1 MTLNLRLRL
10 YNPKEAYMKY
20 NWMIITILAVLIA
33 LILSVTL
40 SSRWYNAEYSRAK
53 GLGLV
58 QGQLTECSKSPNCVS
73 SQTAQVSKLIA
84 PISTDGTPELTW
96 LMLHDVVSGMPQAL
110 LITEDDNYRHYQFTT
125 PLMGFVDDVE
135 LLFDRS
141 QQLIHVKS
149 ASRVGESDIGANRN
163 RVELLR
169 EHLHEA
175 MSSR

>member
-1 MTLNLRLRL
+1 
-10 YNPKEAYMKY
+10 MK
-20 NWMIITILAVLIA
+20 NKWVIITILAVLIA
-33 LILSVTL
+33 LILSAIL
-40 SSRWYNAEYSRAK
+40 SSRWYNSEYSRAK